1 MIRVNLAASKG
12 RSGRKQLVS
21 CAIVSQKPFG
31 SWTRAEENEEG
42 TAYYRSRARRRLGRG
57 VLALL
62 GVALILLSLG
72 LVFADVRSVGEGTAA
87 ATPKSERL
95 RLTIPTMKRV
105 RDLPVYDG
113 AASDKGKL
121 AAGALHLQD
130 TDFPWEEEANVYIA
144 GHRLGYPRTKSWLV
158 FWNLDKLSHGDR
170 VRLEDAQGRKYV
182 YEVFDKVVVGPDDAS
197 VKNPIAGKNIV
208 TLQTCTLPDY
218 KQRLIVQAELV
229 SG

>member
-1 MIRVNLAASKG
+1 
-12 RSGRKQLVS
+12 LVS

-57 VLALL
+57 ALALS
-62 GVALILLSLG
+62 GVVLILLSLG
-72 LVFADVRSVGEGTAA
+72 LVLADIQSVGDGAA
-87 ATPKSERL
+87 SASPKSERL
-95 RLTIPTMKRV
+95 KLTIPTMKRV
-105 RDLPVYDG
+105 RDIPVYDG
-113 AASDKGKL
+113 AADDKGKL

-158 FWNLDKLSHGDR
+158 FWNLDKLGRGDR
-170 VRLEDAQGRKYV
+170 VRLEDAQGRRYI
-182 YEVFDKVVVGPDDAS
+182 YEVFDKTVVGPNAVS
-197 VKNPIAGKNIV
+197 VKEPMEGKNIV

-218 KQRLIVQAELV
+218 KQRLLVRAELI
-229 SG
+229 SA

>member
-1 MIRVNLAASKG
+1 M
-12 RSGRKQLVS
+12 
-21 CAIVSQKPFG
+21 
-31 SWTRAEENEEG
+31 
-42 TAYYRSRARRRLGRG
+42 
-57 VLALL
+57 ALF

-72 LVFADVRSVGEGTAA
+72 LVFADVRSVGESTAA
-87 ATPKSERL
+87 ATPKSEKL
-95 RLTIPTMKRV
+95 SLTIPTMKRV

-158 FWNLDKLSHGDR
+158 FWNLDKLSRGDR
-170 VRLEDAQGRKYV
+170 VRLEDAQGRKFV
-182 YEVFDKVVVGPDDAS
+182 YEVFGKRVVGPKDVS
-197 VKNPIAGKNIV
+197 VKEPIEGKNIV

-229 SG
+229 TD

>member
-1 MIRVNLAASKG
+1 M
-12 RSGRKQLVS
+12 
-21 CAIVSQKPFG
+21 SQKPFE
-31 SWTRAEENEEG
+31 SWTRADENEER
-42 TAYYRSRARRRLGRG
+42 TSYYRSRTRRRLSRG
-57 VLALL
+57 LLALF
-62 GVALILLSLG
+62 GVALILFSFG
-72 LVFADVRSVGEGTAA
+72 LVFADVRSVGEGTAS
-87 ATPKSERL
+87 ATPKSEKL

-158 FWNLDKLSHGDR
+158 FWNLDKLSRGDR
-170 VRLEDAQGRKYV
+170 VRLEDAQGRKFV
-182 YEVFDKVVVGPDDAS
+182 YEVFGKRVVGPKDVS
-197 VKNPIAGKNIV
+197 VKEPIEGKNIV

-229 SG
+229 TD

>member
-1 MIRVNLAASKG
+1 M
-12 RSGRKQLVS
+12 
-21 CAIVSQKPFG
+21 SQKPFE
-31 SWTRAEENEEG
+31 SWTRADENEER
-42 TAYYRSRARRRLGRG
+42 TSYYRSRTRRRLSRG
-57 VLALL
+57 LLALF
-62 GVALILLSLG
+62 GVALILFSFG
-72 LVFADVRSVGEGTAA
+72 LVFADVRSVGEGAA
-87 ATPKSERL
+87 SAAPKSEKL
-95 RLTIPTMKRV
+95 TLTIPTMKRV

-158 FWNLDKLSHGDR
+158 FWNLDKLSRGDR

-182 YEVFDKVVVGPDDAS
+182 YEVFDKMVVGPKDVS
-197 VKNPIAGKNIV
+197 VKEPIEGKNIV

-218 KQRLIVQAELV
+218 KQRLLVRAELV
-229 SG
+229 TG